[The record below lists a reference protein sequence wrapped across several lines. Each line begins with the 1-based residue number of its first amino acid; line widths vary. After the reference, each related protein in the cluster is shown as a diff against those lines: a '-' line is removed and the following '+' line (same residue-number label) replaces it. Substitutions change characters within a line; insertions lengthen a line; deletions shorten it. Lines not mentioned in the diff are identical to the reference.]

1 MRTLRTSMA
10 AVAAALI
17 LGASA
22 CGGSSHAKVASI
34 SDGGSSN
41 ASSSSSSDEKKDIRD
56 AMLDFARCMR
66 EHGVDMP
73 DPTFTEDGSGGG
85 AVGVLTGKG
94 ANAPDPDSATFKAAQ
109 AACQPILDAAKKDF
123 TPPSPE
129 EQAKMR
135 DQALKFAQCMRD
147 KGFDVPDPT
156 FDSDGGMSIQKGP
169 DDSSGGNT
177 GPAAPDPAFR
187 EAAKACS
194 AQEGG
199 GPGMVLDQDGG
210 K

>member
-1 MRTLRTSMA
+1 MA

-22 CGGSSHAKVASI
+22 CGGSSHAKVASV
-34 SDGGSSN
+34 SDGGSSD
-41 ASSSSSSDEKKDIRD
+41 SSSSSAEKQDIRD
-56 AMLDFARCMR
+56 AMLDFAKCMR

-94 ANAPDPDSATFKAAQ
+94 SNAPDPDSATFKAAQ

-147 KGFDVPDPT
+147 KGFDVPDPS
-156 FDSDGGMSIQKGP
+156 FEPDGEMTIRPPQGS
-169 DDSSGGNT
+169 DDSSSGNT
-177 GPAAPDPAFR
+177 PQAPDPAFQ

-194 AQEGG
+194 AQSGG
-199 GPGMVLDQDGG
+199 GPGMVLNPDGG
-210 K
+210 E